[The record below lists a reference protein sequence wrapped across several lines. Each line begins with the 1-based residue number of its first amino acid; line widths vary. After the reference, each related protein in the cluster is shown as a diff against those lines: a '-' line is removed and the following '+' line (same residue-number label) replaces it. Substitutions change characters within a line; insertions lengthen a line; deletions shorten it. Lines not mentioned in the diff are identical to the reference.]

1 MGPGR
6 NPQRATACPDR
17 PAKYRQPMKKLTVMM
32 LAAAT
37 CAAAGAS
44 AQTVSAYKAN
54 VIDQANAVSYALPR
68 TVLRVELTAQRT
80 IVRSGPYA
88 RFAQR
93 YLGVIAPLADK
104 ELYAITDAR
113 MTYCEEADPAQVY
126 VLNNPGSIDGTVY
139 TITPEGAVA
148 VSPGGSQPA
157 RFAAAACGIA
167 APTADVITPISN
179 ILSDTSVVKV
189 PINKK
194 KIAES
199 SLEEMAADAANTI
212 FLLRKRKMELVTGEA
227 GENVFGAGLEAA
239 LRTLTTLEEEYLAL
253 FMGKQAV
260 QTVTRTYDVIPEAG
274 KNNLIV
280 CRFSPTAGLL
290 ADNDLSGQPIVL
302 EITPEQ
308 KADAIAL
315 PRKAPREAKGTI
327 YYRVADIAR
336 CRLVIGKN
344 LLLDE
349 RVPVYQF
356 GQVAEMPVPT
366 AKK

>member
-1 MGPGR
+1 M
-6 NPQRATACPDR
+6 
-17 PAKYRQPMKKLTVMM
+17 
-32 LAAAT
+32 
-37 CAAAGAS
+37 
-44 AQTVSAYKAN
+44 
-54 VIDQANAVSYALPR
+54 
-68 TVLRVELTAQRT
+68 
-80 IVRSGPYA
+80 
-88 RFAQR
+88 
-93 YLGVIAPLADK
+93 
-104 ELYAITDAR
+104 
-113 MTYCEEADPAQVY
+113 
-126 VLNNPGSIDGTVY
+126 
-139 TITPEGAVA
+139 
-148 VSPGGSQPA
+148 
-157 RFAAAACGIA
+157 
-167 APTADVITPISN
+167 
-179 ILSDTSVVKV
+179 
-189 PINKK
+189 
-194 KIAES
+194 
-199 SLEEMAADAANTI
+199 
-212 FLLRKRKMELVTGEA
+212 
-227 GENVFGAGLEAA
+227 
-239 LRTLTTLEEEYLAL
+239 
-253 FMGKQAV
+253 
-260 QTVTRTYDVIPEAG
+260 IPEAG